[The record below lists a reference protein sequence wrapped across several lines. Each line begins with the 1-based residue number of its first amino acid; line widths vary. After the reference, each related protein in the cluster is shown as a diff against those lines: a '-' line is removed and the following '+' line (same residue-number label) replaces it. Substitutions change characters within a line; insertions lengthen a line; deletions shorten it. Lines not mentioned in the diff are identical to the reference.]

1 MTPVKYEV
9 LALYYSS
16 AEVADADAD
25 ADVGV
30 VPNPMP
36 LLVVDGRSVF
46 DCGMQ
51 VAIRC

>member
-36 LLVVDGRSVF
+36 LLVVDGQSVV

>member
-1 MTPVKYEV
+1 M
-9 LALYYSS
+9 YSS
-16 AEVADADAD
+16 AEVVDADVDAD
-25 ADVGV
+25 VDVGV